1 MIELRGAPAV
11 VQLLQDLARGGEFAA
26 AFQQRISM
34 RYEDFQLMVARQ

>member
-1 MIELRGAPAV
+1 MLDLRGAPAV
-11 VQLLQDLARGGEFAA
+11 VQLLQDLARGGDFVA

>member
-1 MIELRGAPAV
+1 MIDLRSPAV

-34 RYEDFQLMVARQ
+34 RYEIFS